1 MLRSGSKFAW
11 LLGAIILAWPPTAF
25 AGELSVEIVGAEGPK
40 GEVYVALFDKPELF
54 PKTPLVTKRA
64 LAEGGKVVAIF
75 RDVPAG
81 AYAASAFLDENANS
95 VLDRNLMGLPTERF
109 GFSRGAVGRRGAPPF
124 EEARISLGDER
135 QTIVI
140 TLR

>member
-1 MLRSGSKFAW
+1 MPRFFRGPGWDQAVLSCLLPDGASACALVTFSQGWSIHMLRSGSKFAW

-40 GEVYVALFDKPELF
+40 GEIYVALFDKPELF

-95 VLDRNLMGLPTERF
+95 VLDRNL
-109 GFSRGAVGRRGAPPF
+109 
-124 EEARISLGDER
+124 
-135 QTIVI
+135 
-140 TLR
+140 